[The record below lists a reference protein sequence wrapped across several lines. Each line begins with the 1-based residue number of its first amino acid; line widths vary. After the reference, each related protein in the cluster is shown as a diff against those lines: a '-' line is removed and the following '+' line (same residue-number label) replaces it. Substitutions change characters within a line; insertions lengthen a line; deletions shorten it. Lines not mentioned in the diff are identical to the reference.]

1 MNFVFAVECRPRT
14 YTLAYPMN
22 QHAVVL
28 ALLSAALFGISTPA
42 AKALLGSID
51 PTVLAGLL
59 YCGAG
64 FGIAILRRA
73 GRTLIIAQAGAPEVP
88 LQRKD
93 MPWLAGAI
101 VAGGIVGPILL
112 MAGLA
117 RTNAGTASL
126 LLTLEGV
133 ATALMAWFIFHENFD
148 RRVALGMACLVGGA
162 AVLAWSGQA
171 TLSDLLG
178 PLAIIGACAAW
189 GLDNN
194 LTRKVSLA
202 DPLQIVEL
210 KGIIAGPVNL
220 ALGFVAGGILPN
232 FSTLSLAGVV
242 GFLGYGVS
250 LALFV
255 TALRYLGT
263 ARTGAYFSTAPFIG
277 AVVAVLF
284 LRDPVTYQL
293 LIAGLLMGFGVW
305 LHLTE
310 QHEHEHIHEPL
321 EHSHPHV
328 HDAHHQHAHA
338 REDPPGEPHTHW
350 NRHARLVHTHPH
362 VPDMHHTHDHA
373 AAPTSD
379 NAETGD
385 R

>member
-1 MNFVFAVECRPRT
+1 M
-14 YTLAYPMN
+14 
-22 QHAVVL
+22 
-28 ALLSAALFGISTPA
+28 
-42 AKALLGSID
+42 
-51 PTVLAGLL
+51 
-59 YCGAG
+59 
-64 FGIAILRRA
+64 
-73 GRTLIIAQAGAPEVP
+73 
-88 LQRKD
+88 
-93 MPWLAGAI
+93 
-101 VAGGIVGPILL
+101 
-112 MAGLA
+112 
-117 RTNAGTASL
+117 
-126 LLTLEGV
+126 
-133 ATALMAWFIFHENFD
+133 
-148 RRVALGMACLVGGA
+148 
-162 AVLAWSGQA
+162 
-171 TLSDLLG
+171 
-178 PLAIIGACAAW
+178 
-189 GLDNN
+189 
-194 LTRKVSLA
+194 SLA

-210 KGIIAGPVNL
+210 KGLIAGPVSL

-232 FSTLSLAGVV
+232 FSTLSLAEIV

-255 TALRYLGT
+255 TALRHLGT

-284 LRDPVTYQL
+284 LRDPVTHQL

-350 NRHARLVHTHPH
+350 HSHARLMHTHPH
-362 VPDMHHTHDHA
+362 VPDMHHTHGHA

-379 NAETGD
+379 NAEAGA